1 MNEIQLDMYQTAGV
15 GVLALLLGMFLTRK
29 IPFLKRFCIPAAVSG
44 GIIFS
49 LIALAMY
56 SWGHVE
62 LSFDGTLK
70 DICMMLFFTSV
81 GFQSNLKVLKQ
92 GGRPLLVMIV
102 LVAVMIVVQ
111 NGLAVGIA
119 SALGLEPII
128 GMAAGSI
135 PMSGGHGT
143 AGGFSPLLESMG
155 VTGAASI
162 SMAAATF
169 GLVAGSLLG
178 GPLAQRLIQKH
189 DLSSKSDDSQD
200 TMISVEA
207 NTASPESQV
216 PHLHSEEDD
225 FRRFS
230 RAVYQMLIA
239 LAAGAVLSK
248 LLSLTGITFPTYFG
262 TLMVAAIMR
271 NIYETVP
278 NAPSLE
284 IERIVSLGNVCL
296 SLFLGMAM
304 ISLRFWELAD
314 LALPLITMLLAQV
327 VFLGLFAY
335 FVAFRALGKDY
346 DAAVLVS
353 GFCGFGLGAT
363 PNAMANMSAVC
374 FKYQYTVKPF
384 IIVPIMGAMFAD
396 IINTTVITL
405 FLNIL

>member
-62 LSFDGTLK
+62 LSFNGTLK

-119 SALGLEPII
+119 SALGLEPIV

-239 LAAGAVLSK
+239 LAAGAVLSM